1 MADRAVDRRL
11 SLVLGGAVLLSACS
25 VQATTPGPE
34 SQPAPAPS
42 ITIESSD
49 VAPPHSKVSDVVE
62 KVLPSVVNVRVT
74 AITQDAFGLRQGRG
88 EGSGVV
94 INRAGIIVTNNH
106 VVENATKVT
115 VVFNDGVHDKM
126 AGTVVDTV
134 PDRDLAI
141 VRVDADDLDPIQ
153 IGVSHELRPGD
164 GVVALGYPLG
174 LGGFTVTRGI
184 VSATSRTIKVPT
196 STGQTRT
203 LQGLLQTDAA
213 INPGNSGGALIDLS
227 GRLVG
232 INSAAAQAG
241 AAENIGFAIAIDS
254 ALPVI
259 NEILTQPR
267 EQQAWLGVLLDTV
280 DSAAAA
286 AQLGVPED
294 TRGAVVVEVIPGSPA
309 GEAGF
314 EPGEVIVAADGEEI
328 TSADDLIQALID
340 RDPGEEVTFET
351 VAPTGERSRSVT
363 LVPRPASFA
372 DPRE

>member
-1 MADRAVDRRL
+1 VA
-11 SLVLGGAVLLSACS
+11 LVVGGALLLSACS
-25 VQATTPGPE
+25 VRATTSGPE
-34 SQPAPAPS
+34 PQPAPRV
-42 ITIESSD
+42 TIDSSD
-49 VAPPHSKVSDVVE
+49 AAPPHSKVSDVVE
-62 KVLPSVVNVRVT
+62 RVLPSVVNVRVT
-74 AITQDAFGLRQGRG
+74 AITQDGFGLRQGRG

-94 INRAGIIVTNNH
+94 IDGAGIIVTNNH
-106 VVENATKVT
+106 VVENATDVT

-141 VRVDADDLDPIQ
+141 VRVDADDLDPIE
-153 IGVSHELRPGD
+153 IGVSQELRPGD

-174 LGGFTVTRGI
+174 LGGFTVTQGI
-184 VSATSRTIKVPT
+184 VSATSRTITVPT
-196 STGQTRT
+196 AGGTRT

-213 INPGNSGGALIDLS
+213 INPGNSGGALIDLN

-267 EQQAWLGVLLDTV
+267 EQQAWLGVFLDTV
-280 DSAAAA
+280 DSPGAA
-286 AQLGVPED
+286 AQLSVPDD
-294 TRGAVVVEVIPGSPA
+294 TRGAVVVEIIPGSPA
-309 GEAGF
+309 EEAGF
-314 EPGEVIVAADGEEI
+314 EPGDVIVAADGEEI

-340 RDPGEEVTFET
+340 RDPGDEVTFDI
-351 VAPTGERSRSVT
+351 VAPAGERSRSVT

-372 DPRE
+372 GPRE